1 MDISKLKK
9 LLKDQVLV
17 IVGFMGIGKST
28 LGSKLSSQL
37 SLSFVDTDKEI
48 EKIENLSIRKI
59 FSTYGEQYFR
69 EKEEEYIL
77 KLLANNKGNLLI
89 SLGGGSFIN
98 KNIRHSIK
106 NKNVIS
112 LWLNVDVE
120 VIFNRLKRYNEK
132 RPLTKEFNTLDKI
145 QVLLNRRSF
154 FYKEADI
161 ELKVNNLSKNKVL
174 KLAYEKLLVYL
185 ENRNEKD

>member
-28 LGSKLSSQL
+28 LGSQLSSQL
-37 SLSFVDTDKEI
+37 SLSFIDTDKEI
-48 EKIENLSIRKI
+48 EKLEKLSIRKI

-98 KNIRHSIK
+98 KSIRHSIK
-106 NKNVIS
+106 SKNTIS
-112 LWLNVDVE
+112 LWLNVDVD
-120 VIFNRLKRYNEK
+120 VIFNRLKKYREK

-145 QVLLNRRSF
+145 QVLLNRRIT

>member
-1 MDISKLKK
+1 
-9 LLKDQVLV
+9 
-17 IVGFMGIGKST
+17 MGIGKST

-37 SLSFVDTDKEI
+37 SLSFIDTDKEI
-48 EKIENLSIRKI
+48 EKLEKLSIRKI

-132 RPLTKEFNTLDKI
+132 RPLTKEFNTLDKM